1 MVPRHP
7 LASLS
12 LALTTAVLCAS
23 CSTSMAP
30 GASRPRAT
38 KTLVAAMTPT
48 YIGGRGMLYRID
60 SRYRAEV
67 LRTLQLPGNR
77 YEMSNISVSA
87 GDNPVTCGMFTEDTG
102 DRPEHDLVACY
113 QPGSSTPV
121 VLATNEPSKNVF
133 ASAVVSADGNSVAW
147 IDTKVVDHDKGSYQ
161 ARISVVDWVGGKAGS
176 PRTFV
181 PDPTDETSY
190 QWPGLSKWYSGSNN
204 VSQSLRGWADPNT
217 LALTLTLVPGE
228 GGPPTTTRYVTL
240 DAETAQRGY
249 LEAGQTTPP
258 TGYTPPASPVVP
270 KPRNRTYTELLGMSG
285 GSHGI
290 VYVMREST
298 SAADEETDPT
308 VATTFY
314 VRFAGDKAGHQIRGV
329 AFDESA
335 QLAVDQS

>member
-1 MVPRHP
+1 MILRHP

-23 CSTSMAP
+23 CGTLEAGTPHAAP
-30 GASRPRAT
+30 T
-38 KTLVAAMTPT
+38 TLIAGMTPT
-48 YIGGRGMLYRID
+48 YIGGRGMLYSID
-60 SRYRAEV
+60 SRYRAKM

-77 YEMSNISVSA
+77 FQMSNISVSA

-113 QPGSSTPV
+113 QRGSSTPV

-133 ASAVVSADGNSVAW
+133 ANAVVSADGSSVAW
-147 IDTKVVDHDKGSYQ
+147 IDTKIVDDDKGIYQ
-161 ARISVVDWVGGKAGS
+161 ARISVVDWAEGKAS
-176 PRTFV
+176 NQRMFV

-204 VSQSLRGWADPNT
+204 VSQSLRGWANPST
-217 LALTLTLVPGE
+217 LVFTLTLVPGE
-228 GGPPTTTRYVTL
+228 GEPPTTTRYVTL
-240 DAETAQRGY
+240 DAGTAQHGY

-298 SAADEETDPT
+298 STADEETAPT
-308 VATTFY
+308 VVTTFY
-314 VRFAGDKAGHQIRGV
+314 VRFAGDKAGHEIRGV
-329 AFDESA
+329 AFNESA